1 MQFLLRYLIIMMTKN
16 RASVVLPLGY
26 ADQVMELEMRLEEE
40 ESVELIEILRKMYSV
55 CCLLSSDRHRLLPLK
70 RSQKSKLPPKEAEYS
85 SGQSSRSRKLREL
98 QTSQEKIRS
107 HHEGRNRQ
115 AQLLRTHIYKL
126 PGESV
131 AEEREENQGL
141 RPG

>member
-55 CCLLSSDRHRLLPLK
+55 CCLLSSDRHRLLP
-70 RSQKSKLPPKEAEYS
+70 
-85 SGQSSRSRKLREL
+85 
-98 QTSQEKIRS
+98 
-107 HHEGRNRQ
+107 
-115 AQLLRTHIYKL
+115 
-126 PGESV
+126 
-131 AEEREENQGL
+131 
-141 RPG
+141 